1 MLFIAFIALSALPPK
16 RFKAPP
22 KAFMLFTL
30 APVIADALLNCVVY
44 SEKLLIAFLKNS

>member
-1 MLFIAFIALSALPPK
+1 MLFIAFIALSALPPNL
-16 RFKAPP
+16 FKAPP

-30 APVIADALLNCVVY
+30 APVIAEALLNCVVY